1 MSKLKT
7 YQVYVETV
15 EDSFSFFSTN
25 KQKEVEDI
33 VNKLSPV
40 ARELKVYEKT
50 GDVIYQLIYKNNN
63 RKMGFQGLTNPF
75 FMCARAF

>member
-7 YQVYVETV
+7 YQVYIETV

-25 KQKEVEDI
+25 KRKEVEDM

-40 ARELKVYEKT
+40 ARELKVYEK
-50 GDVIYQLIYKNNN
+50 N
-63 RKMGFQGLTNPF
+63 R
-75 FMCARAF
+75 

>member
-1 MSKLKT
+1 MGKLKT

-25 KQKEVEDI
+25 KQEKVEDI
-33 VNKLSPV
+33 INKLSPV

-50 GDVIYQLIYKNNN
+50 DGAIYQLIYKNNN
-63 RKMGFQGLTNPF
+63 RRMGF
-75 FMCARAF
+75 

>member
-1 MSKLKT
+1 MNKLKT
-7 YQVYVETV
+7 YQIYVEMV

-40 ARELKVYEKT
+40 AKELKVYEKT

-63 RKMGFQGLTNPF
+63 RKIGF
-75 FMCARAF
+75 